1 MSRFQLKSLII
12 PRTRKISDGILK
24 DNTKMT
30 NVKASMIKMHQK
42 EITNTL
48 KNTRKNSLSKNK
60 EEETKV
66 STEKQKTE
74 KRAKWKFEI
83 TR

>member
-1 MSRFQLKSLII
+1 MSRFQLKITLIL
-12 PRTRKISDGILK
+12 PRTRKISDKVLK

-48 KNTRKNSLSKNK
+48 KTQ
-60 EEETKV
+60 EKV
-66 STEKQKTE
+66 AL
-74 KRAKWKFEI
+74 AKKKKKKK
-83 TR
+83 